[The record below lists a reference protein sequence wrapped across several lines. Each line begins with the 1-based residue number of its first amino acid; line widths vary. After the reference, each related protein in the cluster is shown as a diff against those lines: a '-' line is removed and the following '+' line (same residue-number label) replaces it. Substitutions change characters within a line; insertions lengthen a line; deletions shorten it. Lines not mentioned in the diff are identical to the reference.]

1 MTKKANK
8 LRKCAVVME
17 TALVGLKFT
26 LKQSVTFGLRNKKN
40 VEEALNDINWIVYKH
55 TH

>member
-17 TALVGLKFT
+17 TALGGWKFT
-26 LKQSVTFGLRNKKN
+26 LKQAVTFGLRTKKN
-40 VEEALNDINWIVYKH
+40 VEEALNDVNRIVYKH

>member
-1 MTKKANK
+1 MTKKVNT

-17 TALVGLKFT
+17 TTLVGLKFT
-26 LKQSVTFGLRNKKN
+26 LKQSVTFGLRTKKN
-40 VEEALNDINWIVYKH
+40 VEEALNDVNRIVYKH